1 VFGDVWRCLEARF
14 NAPSGLVISTD
25 PRRVPDLGRG
35 KTALKKYI
43 LGVSHRDR
51 TDQNRHELTPIWK
64 AFSVLHSKNM
74 QKPLHLRS
82 QTFASQNGVV
92 TVAPV
97 RCQTATRNGV
107 SMFSIIF
114 HHFPQTATN
123 LIDLSA
129 WAGNM
134 WSSGS
139 TQQCLIQMSFP
150 DGFVVIY
157 YTILW
162 PYYTILKKTVFA
174 RRHIKSYLFTFC
186 WLHVPAPC
194 SHDGSTLPIV
204 TWTELCGMGDIMM
217 SNSMSTDSI
226 QMYSVLSIDRYW

>member
-1 VFGDVWRCLEARF
+1 MFGDVWRCLEARF

-107 SMFSIIF
+107 STFSIIF

-123 LIDLSA
+123 LMDLSA

-139 TQQCLIQMSFP
+139 TQQCFIQMSFP

-162 PYYTILKKTVFA
+162 PYYTIFKKNSFCPASYQVISLHILLTSCSRTVQP
-174 RRHIKSYLFTFC
+174 RRIYIADSYL
-186 WLHVPAPC
+186 
-194 SHDGSTLPIV
+194 
-204 TWTELCGMGDIMM
+204 
-217 SNSMSTDSI
+217 
-226 QMYSVLSIDRYW
+226 DRTVWNGRYYDE